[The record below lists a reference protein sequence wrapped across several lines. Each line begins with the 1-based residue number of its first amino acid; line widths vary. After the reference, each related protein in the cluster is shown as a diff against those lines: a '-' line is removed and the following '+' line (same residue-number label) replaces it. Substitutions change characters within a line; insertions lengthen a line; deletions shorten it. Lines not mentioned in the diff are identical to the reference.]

1 MSVTTQLETMLAM
14 IGMGGWLGLS
24 IDTYSRFLQRRKRA
38 RFIVFINDV
47 LFWLLQGLIIFY
59 VLLLV
64 NEGEL
69 RVYIFLAILC
79 GYAAYQSLL
88 RSLYLRL
95 LEMLIR
101 FFTALFRFFVRTCY
115 YIVVR
120 PIQGLL
126 HLLLLLLLVI
136 WKLILS
142 TCKLLYRCVIFLLMP
157 VFWLIKWLWMMVP
170 LKQRETIAKF
180 FDWAAGV
187 VQRVKNIII
196 KRSSKFRK

>member
-88 RSLYLRL
+88 RALYLRL

-115 YIVVR
+115 YVVVR
-120 PIQGLL
+120 PLQGLL

-142 TCKLLYRCVIFLLMP
+142 TCKLLYRCAIFLLMP

-170 LKQRETIAKF
+170 LKQREKIAKF

>member
-69 RVYIFLAILC
+69 RVYIFFSYFMWLC
-79 GYAAYQSLL
+79 
-88 RSLYLRL
+88 RL
-95 LEMLIR
+95 SKLVAQPIFATIR
-101 FFTALFRFFVRTCY
+101 NVNPLFY
-115 YIVVR
+115 SIV
-120 PIQGLL
+120 PLFCQDM
-126 HLLLLLLLVI
+126 
-136 WKLILS
+136 
-142 TCKLLYRCVIFLLMP
+142 LLYSGSPYTRASASITAAFACDMEIDS
-157 VFWLIKWLWMMVP
+157 
-170 LKQRETIAKF
+170 
-180 FDWAAGV
+180 FDM
-187 VQRVKNIII
+187 
-196 KRSSKFRK
+196 